1 MHLNL
6 TESIIQQ
13 QSRFDTQKVREE
25 DLDKD
30 ETEDSM
36 QAETG
41 EQSGSVNITKSSMTG
56 QRGSRQQDNTVG
68 FSSSIDPD
76 GSRQQGSLNNGHRT
90 FAGSR

>member
-1 MHLNL
+1 
-6 TESIIQQ
+6 
-13 QSRFDTQKVREE
+13 
-25 DLDKD
+25 
-30 ETEDSM
+30 M